1 MTGGITIRRHV
12 SRGMCALLVIIVAA
26 ALIKSFMID
35 NGSGRV
41 PLGEITELNQQWAK
55 EIKKN
60 AEGTCWEYVYRIP
73 EGLGENLVFSMENS
87 WAALEVFLDGQ
98 EIYAFEDIY
107 REHGN
112 RRHWVELPGDSSG
125 KELSVRITESKKFVD
140 RIMKKPIYLGEKN
153 AIFYRSLSSGFYAL
167 IFFFLTLISILVSF
181 FYRIS
186 FRADMSKKSLRRMQF
201 LDLFILDV
209 GIWVLTDSQIMQL
222 FTGRTSIVSLVSFV
236 TFLLMPLFIILF
248 VKEMMVYRWK
258 VFDILLGI
266 GSVNT
271 AVILGVYLFRMA
283 PIYQWLFLQ
292 HVFIV
297 ITIIIILV
305 KSIIEIKKY
314 KNQGIK
320 KVVIGFALL
329 SLCGI
334 VSLILFYSKS
344 PVNYVYFYC
353 LGFFV
358 FMGCLIWA
366 VFDEVYYYVEESAK
380 AKIYRKMIYID
391 VMTGMENRTA
401 FEKML
406 GDDVSAEGIAYII
419 FDNDNLKVINDNC
432 GHQAGDLLLRE
443 TAKCI
448 RKVFG
453 KFGRCFRIGGDEF
466 LVMLREMT
474 EDGIKESLDYFD
486 REVDKINK
494 EGKTHIEISYGYF
507 FCEDASMTLNE
518 LFEKADANMYLK
530 KRRVKGE
537 RRTTYSESSPES
549 DLKKS
554 LE

>member
-87 WAALEVFLDGQ
+87 CAALEVFLDGQ

-297 ITIIIILV
+297 ITIIIILE

-406 GDDVSAEGIAYII
+406 GDDVSAEGIAYIV

>member
-1 MTGGITIRRHV
+1 
-12 SRGMCALLVIIVAA
+12 
-26 ALIKSFMID
+26 
-35 NGSGRV
+35 
-41 PLGEITELNQQWAK
+41 
-55 EIKKN
+55 
-60 AEGTCWEYVYRIP
+60 
-73 EGLGENLVFSMENS
+73 
-87 WAALEVFLDGQ
+87 
-98 EIYAFEDIY
+98 
-107 REHGN
+107 
-112 RRHWVELPGDSSG
+112 
-125 KELSVRITESKKFVD
+125 
-140 RIMKKPIYLGEKN
+140 
-153 AIFYRSLSSGFYAL
+153 
-167 IFFFLTLISILVSF
+167 
-181 FYRIS
+181 
-186 FRADMSKKSLRRMQF
+186 
-201 LDLFILDV
+201 
-209 GIWVLTDSQIMQL
+209 
-222 FTGRTSIVSLVSFV
+222 
-236 TFLLMPLFIILF
+236 
-248 VKEMMVYRWK
+248 MMVYRWK

-297 ITIIIILV
+297 ITIIIILE

-406 GDDVSAEGIAYII
+406 GDDVSAEGIAYIV

>member
-55 EIKKN
+55 EIKKI

-297 ITIIIILV
+297 ITIIIILE

-406 GDDVSAEGIAYII
+406 GDDVSAEGIAYIV

>member
-12 SRGMCALLVIIVAA
+12 SRGICVFLVIIVAA

-41 PLGEITELNQQWAK
+41 PLGEITELNQQWVK

-98 EIYAFEDIY
+98 EMYAFEDIY

-271 AVILGVYLFRMA
+271 AVILAVYLFRMA

-297 ITIIIILV
+297 ITIIIILE

-406 GDDVSAEGIAYII
+406 GDDVSAEGIAYIV

-537 RRTTYSESSPES
+537 RRTTSSGSSPES

>member
-12 SRGMCALLVIIVAA
+12 SRGICVFLVIVIAA
-26 ALIKSFMID
+26 ALIKRFMID

-41 PLGEITELNQQWAK
+41 PLGEITELNQQWVK

-98 EIYAFEDIY
+98 EMYAFEDIY

-297 ITIIIILV
+297 ITIIIILE

-406 GDDVSAEGIAYII
+406 EDDISAEGIAYIV

>member
-1 MTGGITIRRHV
+1 M
-12 SRGMCALLVIIVAA
+12 SRGICVFLVIVIAA

-41 PLGEITELNQQWAK
+41 PLGEITELNQQWVK

-98 EIYAFEDIY
+98 EMYAFEDIY

-297 ITIIIILV
+297 ITIIIILE

-406 GDDVSAEGIAYII
+406 EDDISAEGIAYIV

>member
-12 SRGMCALLVIIVAA
+12 SRGICVFLVIVIAA

-41 PLGEITELNQQWAK
+41 PLGEITELNQQWVK

-98 EIYAFEDIY
+98 EMYAFEDIY

-297 ITIIIILV
+297 ITIIIILE

-406 GDDVSAEGIAYII
+406 EDDISAEGIAYIV

>member
-297 ITIIIILV
+297 ITIIIILE

-380 AKIYRKMIYID
+380 AKIYRKMIYIE

-406 GDDVSAEGIAYII
+406 GDDVSAEGIAYIV

>member
-12 SRGMCALLVIIVAA
+12 SRGICVFLVIVIAA

-35 NGSGRV
+35 NGSGRI
-41 PLGEITELNQQWAK
+41 PLGEITELNQQWVK

-60 AEGTCWEYVYRIP
+60 VEGTCWEYVYRIP

-98 EIYAFEDIY
+98 EMYAFEDIY
-107 REHGN
+107 REYGDC
-112 RRHWVELPGDSSG
+112 RHWVELPGDSSG

-297 ITIIIILV
+297 ITIIIILE

-406 GDDVSAEGIAYII
+406 EDDISAEGIAYIV

-537 RRTTYSESSPES
+537 RRTTSSGNSPES

>member
-1 MTGGITIRRHV
+1 MCIR
-12 SRGMCALLVIIVAA
+12 
-26 ALIKSFMID
+26 D
-35 NGSGRV
+35 
-41 PLGEITELNQQWAK
+41 
-55 EIKKN
+55 
-60 AEGTCWEYVYRIP
+60 
-73 EGLGENLVFSMENS
+73 
-87 WAALEVFLDGQ
+87 
-98 EIYAFEDIY
+98 
-107 REHGN
+107 RE
-112 RRHWVELPGDSSG
+112 
-125 KELSVRITESKKFVD
+125 
-140 RIMKKPIYLGEKN
+140 
-153 AIFYRSLSSGFYAL
+153 
-167 IFFFLTLISILVSF
+167 
-181 FYRIS
+181 
-186 FRADMSKKSLRRMQF
+186 
-201 LDLFILDV
+201 
-209 GIWVLTDSQIMQL
+209 
-222 FTGRTSIVSLVSFV
+222 
-236 TFLLMPLFIILF
+236 
-248 VKEMMVYRWK
+248 
-258 VFDILLGI
+258 
-266 GSVNT
+266 
-271 AVILGVYLFRMA
+271 
-283 PIYQWLFLQ
+283 
-292 HVFIV
+292 
-297 ITIIIILV
+297 

-406 GDDVSAEGIAYII
+406 GDDVSAEGIAYIV

>member
-271 AVILGVYLFRMA
+271 AVILGVYLFRWRRFINGSFYSM
-283 PIYQWLFLQ
+283 F
-292 HVFIV
+292 FIV
-297 ITIIIILV
+297 ITIIIILE

-406 GDDVSAEGIAYII
+406 GDDVSAEGIAYIV

>member
-1 MTGGITIRRHV
+1 M
-12 SRGMCALLVIIVAA
+12 
-26 ALIKSFMID
+26 
-35 NGSGRV
+35 
-41 PLGEITELNQQWAK
+41 
-55 EIKKN
+55 
-60 AEGTCWEYVYRIP
+60 
-73 EGLGENLVFSMENS
+73 
-87 WAALEVFLDGQ
+87 
-98 EIYAFEDIY
+98 
-107 REHGN
+107 
-112 RRHWVELPGDSSG
+112 
-125 KELSVRITESKKFVD
+125 
-140 RIMKKPIYLGEKN
+140 
-153 AIFYRSLSSGFYAL
+153 
-167 IFFFLTLISILVSF
+167 
-181 FYRIS
+181 
-186 FRADMSKKSLRRMQF
+186 
-201 LDLFILDV
+201 DLFILDV

-271 AVILGVYLFRMA
+271 AVFGCLSFSRWRDLSR
-283 PIYQWLFLQ
+283 LFLQ

-297 ITIIIILV
+297 ITIIIILE

-406 GDDVSAEGIAYII
+406 GDDVSAEGIAYIV

-443 TAKCI
+443 TAKMYSEGI
-448 RKVFG
+448 RKVRKVFP
-453 KFGRCFRIGGDEF
+453 
-466 LVMLREMT
+466 
-474 EDGIKESLDYFD
+474 D
-486 REVDKINK
+486 RR
-494 EGKTHIEISYGYF
+494 G
-507 FCEDASMTLNE
+507 
-518 LFEKADANMYLK
+518 
-530 KRRVKGE
+530 
-537 RRTTYSESSPES
+537 
-549 DLKKS
+549 
-554 LE
+554 

>member
-73 EGLGENLVFSMENS
+73 DGLGENLVFSMENS

-297 ITIIIILV
+297 ITIIIILE

-406 GDDVSAEGIAYII
+406 GDDVSAEGIAYIV

>member
-12 SRGMCALLVIIVAA
+12 SRGICVFLVIVIAA

-41 PLGEITELNQQWAK
+41 PLGEITELNQQWVK

-98 EIYAFEDIY
+98 EMYAFEDIY

-236 TFLLMPLFIILF
+236 TFLLIPLFIILF

-297 ITIIIILV
+297 ITIIIILE

-406 GDDVSAEGIAYII
+406 EDDISAEGIAYIV

>member
-12 SRGMCALLVIIVAA
+12 SRCMCALLVIIVAA

-297 ITIIIILV
+297 ITIIIILE

-406 GDDVSAEGIAYII
+406 GDDVSAEGIAYIV

-474 EDGIKESLDYFD
+474 EDGIKESLDYYD

>member
-60 AEGTCWEYVYRIP
+60 AEGTCGEYVYRIP

-125 KELSVRITESKKFVD
+125 NELSVRITESKKFVD

-297 ITIIIILV
+297 ITIIIILE

-406 GDDVSAEGIAYII
+406 GDDVSAEGIAYIV

>member
-297 ITIIIILV
+297 ITIIIILE

-406 GDDVSAEGIAYII
+406 GDDVSAEGIAYIV

-518 LFEKADANMYLK
+518 LFEEADANMYLK

>member
-258 VFDILLGI
+258 VFDILLVI

-297 ITIIIILV
+297 ITIIIILE

-406 GDDVSAEGIAYII
+406 GDDVSAEGIAYIV

>member
-297 ITIIIILV
+297 ITIIIILE

-320 KVVIGFALL
+320 KSSYRLCPLIALRYRFFDSVLFQIACELCLFLL
-329 SLCGI
+329 SWIFCIYGLPHMG
-334 VSLILFYSKS
+334 
-344 PVNYVYFYC
+344 
-353 LGFFV
+353 GF
-358 FMGCLIWA
+358 
-366 VFDEVYYYVEESAK
+366 
-380 AKIYRKMIYID
+380 
-391 VMTGMENRTA
+391 
-401 FEKML
+401 
-406 GDDVSAEGIAYII
+406 
-419 FDNDNLKVINDNC
+419 
-432 GHQAGDLLLRE
+432 
-443 TAKCI
+443 
-448 RKVFG
+448 
-453 KFGRCFRIGGDEF
+453 
-466 LVMLREMT
+466 
-474 EDGIKESLDYFD
+474 
-486 REVDKINK
+486 
-494 EGKTHIEISYGYF
+494 
-507 FCEDASMTLNE
+507 
-518 LFEKADANMYLK
+518 
-530 KRRVKGE
+530 
-537 RRTTYSESSPES
+537 
-549 DLKKS
+549 
-554 LE
+554 

>member
-297 ITIIIILV
+297 ITIIIILE

-344 PVNYVYFYC
+344 PVNYVYFYY

-406 GDDVSAEGIAYII
+406 GDDVSAEGIAYIV

>member
-297 ITIIIILV
+297 ITIIIILE

>member
-12 SRGMCALLVIIVAA
+12 SRGICVFLVIVIAA

-41 PLGEITELNQQWAK
+41 PLGEITELNQQWVK

-107 REHGN
+107 REHGDC
-112 RRHWVELPGDSSG
+112 RHWVELPGDSSG

-153 AIFYRSLSSGFYAL
+153 AIFYRNLSNGFYAL
-167 IFFFLTLISILVSF
+167 IFSFLTLISILVSF

-186 FRADMSKKSLRRMQF
+186 FRADMSKRSLRRMQF

-209 GIWVLTDSQIMQL
+209 GIWVLTDSKIMQL

-271 AVILGVYLFRMA
+271 AVILAVYLFRIA

-292 HVFIV
+292 HVFMI
-297 ITIIIILV
+297 ITIIIILE
-305 KSIIEIKKY
+305 KSVIEIKKY
-314 KNQGIK
+314 KNPGIK

-353 LGFFV
+353 LGFLV

-406 GDDVSAEGIAYII
+406 EDDISAEGIAYIV

-432 GHQAGDLLLRE
+432 GHRAGDLLLRE

-453 KFGRCFRIGGDEF
+453 KLGRCFRIGGDEF

-537 RRTTYSESSPES
+537 RRTTPSGSSPES

>member
-297 ITIIIILV
+297 ITIIIILE

-406 GDDVSAEGIAYII
+406 GDDVSAEGIAYIV

-466 LVMLREMT
+466 VVFIYPCSSVAAIEQKIQKISERYLRKIEQ
-474 EDGIKESLDYFD
+474 EYPLSRSSLSF
-486 REVDKINK
+486 
-494 EGKTHIEISYGYF
+494 GG
-507 FCEDASMTLNE
+507 
-518 LFEKADANMYLK
+518 
-530 KRRVKGE
+530 VKYN
-537 RRTTYSESSPES
+537 RTTSF
-549 DLKKS
+549 
-554 LE
+554 LELYKRADQVLYKVKHNCKGQFKIVEMKTE